1 MKILVPLF
9 SPSTGTW
16 GGLTR
21 VISII
26 EAAKESGHTIA
37 ICASGYL
44 EETLRGRGFEVFST
58 PESTF
63 LGLPKVIS
71 QRIEKRSQKTTLP
84 VRPGKSIGSIWLVL
98 MISGMARGEYLRK
111 VVEAEKKAADQFE
124 PDIIFT
130 DLDPGAFL
138 LARLTGLPIVSAYQ
152 SVMKHGINT
161 FAWKLMN
168 MAVNHV
174 LKKNGFA
181 EERVEKLFFGDQTIK
196 IIPSIPE
203 LEDEDCHQPDVHYVG
218 QLLGDIKANAVQD
231 FIPQSG
237 KRYIFV
243 YMGTGS
249 ISLDQVYDVLPRCL
263 PEDGNLRA
271 IVAAQSVT
279 EVEQV
284 GAVEFRPYVSAQ
296 GLLPYCDW
304 TLCHGGQ
311 NTIIQSLIHGVP
323 LIIFPGPIF
332 ERRFNAQRIQIL
344 GAGMMG
350 EVDQFSPNWIN
361 SVLEQRESM
370 AIQAAKLGGCIRS
383 FGGAKTAILTME
395 KIVKE
400 RKPAID

>member
-21 VISII
+21 VIAIT
-26 EAAKESGHTIA
+26 EAAKERGHEVA
-37 ICASGYL
+37 FCASGYL
-44 EETLRGRGFEVFST
+44 EQTLRRRGFRVFST
-58 PESTF
+58 PPSTF
-63 LGLPKVIS
+63 LGLPATIS
-71 QRIEKRSQKTTLP
+71 KRIEKRSQTTTLP

-111 VVEAEKKAADQFE
+111 VVDAEKSAVDQFE
-124 PDIIFT
+124 PDILFT

-138 LARLTGLPIVSAYQ
+138 LARLTGLPIASAFQ
-152 SVMKHGINT
+152 SAMKHGKNT
-161 FAWKLMN
+161 FAWKRMN
-168 MAVNHV
+168 TAVNHV
-174 LKKNGFA
+174 LKKNGLA
-181 EERVEKLFFGDQTIK
+181 EVSVERLFFGEQTLK

-203 LEDEDCHQPDVHYVG
+203 LEDEDSHRSDLLYVG
-218 QLLGDIKANAVQD
+218 QLLGGIKANTAKD
-231 FIPQSG
+231 FVPEPG

-249 ISLDQVYDVLPRCL
+249 VSLDQIHEVLPRCL
-263 PEDGNLRA
+263 PEDGALRA
-271 IVAAQSVT
+271 IVGAQSLT
-279 EVEQV
+279 EVERV

-296 GLLPYCDW
+296 ALLPYCDW

-332 ERRFNAQRIQIL
+332 ERRFNAQRVQQL

-350 EVDQFSPNWIN
+350 EVDQFRPDWIH
-361 SVLEQRESM
+361 SVFTERESM
-370 AIQAAKLGGCIRS
+370 AVQAQKLGSSIQS
-383 FGGAKTAILTME
+383 YGGAKAAILAME
-395 KIVKE
+395 NMVKAM
-400 RKPAID
+400 KPANK